1 MRREELTERSPI
13 RLLDRSIHGGLGR
26 GNLGVVIARPGIG
39 KTAFLVGVAMDVLM
53 RGGKVLHVSLDQTMD
68 QVRHYYDDIFME
80 LAHSQSLEDVWRA
93 RAEIERDRRIVCYL
107 EDTFTIGKLA
117 QAVSFWK
124 EHGDF
129 VPAMIVVEG
138 FEFAA
143 VQESDLVELRETASA
158 CDAELWMSAVTTR
171 SAERN
176 ERGIPEPLAHIE
188 GRLDVVLSMA
198 HDGQGV
204 HVALHKDHDSAQV
217 PDLKLALD
225 PRTMLIIKE

>member
-13 RLLDRSIHGGLGR
+13 RVLDRSIHGGLGR

-39 KTAFLVGVAMDVLM
+39 KTAFLVGVALDVLM

-68 QVRHYYDDIFME
+68 KVRDYYDDIFME

-93 RAEIERDRRIVCYL
+93 RAEIERDRRIVCFF
-107 EDTFTIGKLA
+107 EDTFSVDKLS

-129 VPAMIVVEG
+129 VPAAIVIEG
-138 FEFAA
+138 FEFAG
-143 VQESDLVELRETASA
+143 VEESELAKLREIACG

-171 SAERN
+171 AAERN
-176 ERGIPEPLAHIE
+176 ERGIPEPLAHLE
-188 GRLDVVLSMA
+188 SGLDVVLSMA
-198 HDGQGV
+198 HDGQSV
-204 HVALHKDHDSAQV
+204 HVALHKDHDSTQV
-217 PDLKLALD
+217 SELKLALD
-225 PRTMLIIKE
+225 PRTMLIVKE